1 MPVAKEDVLRAVR
14 VQLGLAEARESDR
27 LIEELGA
34 ESVDILNLVA
44 SLEQAYRVR
53 VPEAQIAELRTVGDL
68 HALLDRLT

>member
-1 MPVAKEDVLRAVR
+1 
-14 VQLGLAEARESDR
+14 
-27 LIEELGA
+27 
-34 ESVDILNLVA
+34 VDILNLVA

>member
-1 MPVAKEDVLRAVR
+1 VR
-14 VQLGLAEARESDR
+14 VQLGLADARESDR
-27 LIEELGA
+27 LVEELGA

-44 SLEQAYRVR
+44 SLEQAYQVR

>member
-14 VQLGLAEARESDR
+14 LQLGRPVARESDR

-44 SLEQAYRVR
+44 SLEQTYRIR